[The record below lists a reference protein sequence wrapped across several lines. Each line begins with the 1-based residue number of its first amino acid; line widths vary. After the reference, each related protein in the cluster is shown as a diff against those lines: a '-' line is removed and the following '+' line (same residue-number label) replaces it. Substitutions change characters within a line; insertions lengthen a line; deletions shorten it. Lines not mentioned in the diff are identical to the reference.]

1 MKARK
6 GKITDVAIT
15 HLSAIFGEFKGE
27 QWEPVNGDAV
37 FLMVKG
43 GKKDGVTVTGRPS
56 FIAKLQETWKAIFG
70 PVGVD
75 VADDIDNDGDGADDY
90 NGICSLVSNLY
101 YDISAAWGIADQ
113 EARAS
118 AVKIAIDNFLD
129 AIDAARS
136 GEDDDSGKGAALVAM
151 GKALGLNV
159 VVEPL
164 IDEVAVE
171 DTVKAMQ
178 AFPIDTLDHARR
190 SLAGVQLSFARK
202 AGALGEDGLPQH
214 VAVLDRVLGALR
226 EFGKDDVVVLEAV
239 DKADKAPYGNVEYAD
254 PGYQSDK
261 KKRYPVDTA
270 AHAKAAWSY
279 INKDSNASKYSSDD
293 LAKVKKKI
301 MAACKKFGIDIS
313 GKGGPV
319 ADDATVSVVL
329 DLSGDPGGS
338 AIPSPPPAQLNVT
351 IDEKGTT
358 AVDVTKAIS
367 DALAAFKTES
377 EATTKAAIAAA
388 VTQATDAAKA
398 ETDALRAELKTANA
412 LLGDLAK
419 AAREPSAAGFVP
431 THSTDGT
438 VRDPANPD
446 TPNAEAVATVKAAIE
461 GDGALSPIGKAIKL
475 AALASRNGPS
485 K

>member
-101 YDISAAWGIADQ
+101 YDISAAWGISDA
-113 EARAS
+113 EARSS

-129 AIDAARS
+129 DIDAARS

-226 EFGKDDVVVLEAV
+226 EFGKDDAVVLEAV

-301 MAACKKFGIDIS
+301 MAACKKFGIEIS
-313 GKGGPV
+313 NGKGARDNGARLVRRYPP
-319 ADDATVSVVL
+319 APTTPSASARRRSKPQPWTSPKRSPMRSPRLKPNPKRRPKPRSKPPSLQRSRKPKPLRRLKPTRCAPKSKRRTRCLAKWLPKRASRPLPDSCRRIRRTA
-329 DLSGDPGGS
+329 PC
-338 AIPSPPPAQLNVT
+338 AIPPIPMRR
-351 IDEKGTT
+351 
-358 AVDVTKAIS
+358 
-367 DALAAFKTES
+367 
-377 EATTKAAIAAA
+377 TTKL
-388 VTQATDAAKA
+388 
-398 ETDALRAELKTANA
+398 LR
-412 LLGDLAK
+412 
-419 AAREPSAAGFVP
+419 R
-431 THSTDGT
+431 
-438 VRDPANPD
+438 
-446 TPNAEAVATVKAAIE
+446 
-461 GDGALSPIGKAIKL
+461 
-475 AALASRNGPS
+475 
-485 K
+485 